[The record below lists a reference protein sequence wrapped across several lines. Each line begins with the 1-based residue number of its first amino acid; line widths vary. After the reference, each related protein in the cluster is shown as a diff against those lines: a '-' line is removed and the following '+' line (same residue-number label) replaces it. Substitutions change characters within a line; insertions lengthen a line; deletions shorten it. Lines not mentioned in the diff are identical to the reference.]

1 MKSTSGIF
9 YDRSKGVDKIF
20 VSVCSQFDQ
29 ALADEIKIA
38 LSERDVP
45 WVAFMSSS
53 LEQRLAVELKANDNA
68 LLIQVGFGDCPL
80 ISQKLSAVKEIFP
93 GLGIVVVL
101 RERESE
107 LPLYRSEKIISS
119 IVVEDVSAVVRI
131 QNGLIANSIGIHWI
145 PAGISVD
152 GVIPSLKSS
161 KIIIDFPAHA
171 GGAPAVEFSVIREI
185 LLNYTKLNVALP
197 NHFQKHFYSSWE
209 LASFKPRVSWFSELT
224 PEAARDALAIILDGR
239 KNLNISAA
247 LRASAVGVPVITSSC
262 KASLM
267 AFGTVEIECIL
278 DEWSANKIF
287 DALHSLLEDGHF
299 RARLRKRIW
308 SKFKDQYSRQR
319 LRDQYASLVKA
330 LIRESWS
337 EI

>member
-197 NHFQKHFYSSWE
+197 NHFQKHFYS
-209 LASFKPRVSWFSELT
+209 ELT